1 MSFGDDE
8 DILQDFLV
16 EAGEILERLN
26 QQLVD
31 LEQRPE
37 DKDLLN
43 AIFRGFHTVKGGAG
57 FLSLTPMVQCCH
69 VTENLFDI
77 LRNGKRTVTSELM
90 DVVLQALD
98 MVNQQFELVSQREE
112 LPPVD
117 PSLLAALE
125 RLVSCEDLN
134 EAAAAETYSEPAVV
148 TSAATSAPVAE
159 GDITDAEFEQLL
171 DAIAGNTV
179 PSPAAVASAG
189 AASTST
195 GAASS
200 APVSSSDEIS
210 EDEFEALLDQL
221 HGKGKGP
228 GVAEAAAPTP
238 TAAAVAPAAS
248 ASSSG
253 DEISEDEFEA
263 LLDQLHGKGKG
274 PGTGAAAAPAPAST
288 PSVATAPP
296 AAIASGG
303 SDLINDDEFEA
314 LLDQLHGKG
323 KGPGTQAATAAAPVA
338 APAPAN
344 KVAAAEVK
352 PTPKPAA
359 APAKKAEAPKPAAA
373 PAAAP
378 APAAN
383 NNTDKDAPQVETTV
397 RVDTQRLDDIMNMV
411 GELVL
416 VRNRLVRLGS
426 SSNNEALSKAV
437 ANLDVVTADLQTSV
451 MKTRMQ
457 PIKKVFGRFPRVV
470 RDLARSL
477 RKEINLE
484 LVGEETDLD
493 KNLVE
498 ALADPL
504 VHLVRNSVDHGIEFP
519 EVREANGKP
528 RIGQVVLAAEQ
539 EGDHILLS
547 ISDDGAGMDPAKLR
561 RIAVE
566 KGMFDE
572 DTANR
577 LSDTEAY
584 NLIFAPGFSTKK
596 EISDVSGRGVGMDVV
611 KTKITQLNGT
621 VEIKSEL
628 GKGTRFI
635 IKVPLTLA
643 IMPTLMFMLG
653 KQTFAFP
660 LVSVN
665 EIFHMD
671 LTKSHVVDG
680 QDCIAIRDQAIPLF
694 YMKDWL
700 VKNSY
705 GDRPD
710 NAHVVIVTVG
720 TRRVGFVVDQLI
732 GQEEVVIKPLGK
744 MLQGTP
750 GMAGATITGDG
761 TIALIL
767 DIPSLLRRYARGSA
781 TWGHS

>member
-16 EAGEILERLN
+16 EAGEILERLS

-31 LEQRPE
+31 LEQRPD
-37 DKDLLN
+37 DKNLLN

-98 MVNQQFELVSQREE
+98 MVNQQFELVTAREE

-117 PSLLAALE
+117 ESLIHALE
-125 RLVSCEDLN
+125 RLVSCADLQ
-134 EAAAAETYSEPAVV
+134 EP
-148 TSAATSAPVAE
+148 AATS
-159 GDITDAEFEQLL
+159 GDTKTEAQSEHISDDEFEQLL
-171 DAIAGNTV
+171 DAIAD
-179 PSPAAVASAG
+179 PAASNSSSANSSTANNDITDDEFDNLLDQLHGKGKGPGTKSVSDTVEKPASIP
-189 AASTST
+189 AATTS
-195 GAASS
+195 ASS
-200 APVSSSDEIS
+200 AGEDITD
-210 EDEFEALLDQL
+210 DEFEALLDQL
-221 HGKGKGP
+221 HGKGRGP
-228 GVAEAAAPTP
+228 SVETVK
-238 TAAAVAPAAS
+238 AVAKDTSKAS
-248 ASSSG
+248 AQTVSSSA
-253 DEISEDEFEA
+253 EKPVS
-263 LLDQLHGKGKG
+263 
-274 PGTGAAAAPAPAST
+274 PNAS
-288 PSVATAPP
+288 
-296 AAIASGG
+296 

-323 KGPGTQAATAAAPVA
+323 KGPGISGDVSAKEHSPKTEKPKTEKPKTTKVEPVKSEPKKETAKTEAAKIINKPEVKTTAAPSTVAASAATANAD
-338 APAPAN
+338 
-344 KVAAAEVK
+344 KESAAA
-352 PTPKPAA
+352 
-359 APAKKAEAPKPAAA
+359 
-373 PAAAP
+373 
-378 APAAN
+378 
-383 NNTDKDAPQVETTV
+383 ETTV

-416 VRNRLVRLGS
+416 VRNRLVRLGNA
-426 SSNNEALSKAV
+426 SNNEQLVKAV

-519 EVREANGKP
+519 DDREAKGKP
-528 RIGQVVLAAEQ
+528 RIGQVILAAEQ

-547 ISDDGAGMDPAKLR
+547 ISDDGNGMDPVKLR

-611 KTKITQLNGT
+611 KTKIAQLNGS
-621 VEIKSEL
+621 VDIHSEL
-628 GKGTRFI
+628 GKGTRFV

-643 IMPTLMFMLG
+643 IMPTLMFISG

-680 QDCIAIRDQAIPLF
+680 QDCISIREQAIPLF
-694 YMKDWL
+694 YLKDWL
-700 VKNSY
+700 VKQSS
-705 GDRPD
+705 GPHPA

-761 TIALIL
+761 AIALIL
-767 DIPSLLRRYARGSA
+767 DIPSLLRRYAKGS
-781 TWGHS
+781 WNHG